1 MVELASKSPW
11 LTGKASGKPKVWF
24 KAHKVSIE
32 IKKIGAGMLGEQ
44 GGNSR

>member
-1 MVELASKSPW
+1 MKLASKSPW
-11 LTGKASGKPKVWF
+11 LTGKASGHES

-32 IKKIGAGMLGEQ
+32 IKRIGAGMMEEQ